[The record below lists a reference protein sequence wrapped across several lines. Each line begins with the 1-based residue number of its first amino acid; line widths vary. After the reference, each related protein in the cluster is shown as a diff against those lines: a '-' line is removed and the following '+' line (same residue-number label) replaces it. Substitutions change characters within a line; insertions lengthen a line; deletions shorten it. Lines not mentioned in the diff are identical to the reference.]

1 MDGTIVSAARTG
13 AVTGVS
19 ARRLARAD
27 ARVAA
32 ILGAGDHERTEA
44 FRTRSDRVVPV
55 ANAEDACRGADV
67 IVAATMAPEPYVP
80 SE

>member
-32 ILGAGDHERTEA
+32 ILGAGVQA
-44 FRTRSDRVVPV
+44 RTRSDRVVPV

-67 IVAATMAPEPYVP
+67 IIVAATMAPEPYVP